1 MQKYVCSD
9 CIFVEDCHLRLIS
22 ADVNDKASFGQT
34 NNYEKGNIKMVING
48 VRKGNKL
55 KNEHN
60 GRPRVI
66 FDMFLFKSAIIL
78 IQIFSIITQKPA
90 FYSSIANSVSYALN
104 RLNHSA
110 WSSLLEFFK

>member
-1 MQKYVCSD
+1 MQRYVYSD

-60 GRPRVI
+60 GRPSV
-66 FDMFLFKSAIIL
+66 IL
-78 IQIFSIITQKPA
+78 IC
-90 FYSSIANSVSYALN
+90 FY
-104 RLNHSA
+104 
-110 WSSLLEFFK
+110 